1 MSTQPVYPAARAAAA
16 RIHPRFAQRFATTSH
31 AQDTIAS
38 LPDAATVAFMIDAA
52 FWASL
57 RREEG
62 YSPLISLAFVSPEQA
77 VSPLRFERSL
87 LLGSKA
93 LTKLAPAV
101 ERPGIHLG
109 VWPEGDELRVWG
121 ATRHLP
127 PLCFVLE
134 VFAPG
139 LLAIKRSRSQASGKY
154 VNIAVIQGDEVKI
167 LDERAATEPDCPNLL
182 TSLLGLE
189 SQFATNGNVSALIQL
204 AVSIREHRRGGTLLV
219 IPARSD
225 SWQESILHPIT
236 YSVAPTFSVL
246 ADLMRVNPEERSDRT
261 WQDVVTKEVD
271 GIAGLTAV
279 DGATLITDS
288 YDLLAF
294 GAKIIR
300 RSGWAQVSQ
309 VILTEPVEDA
319 TPMIADPAQIGG
331 TRHLSAAQFVH
342 DQRDAMAM
350 VASQDGRFTVFAW
363 STCDEMVHAH
373 RIDALLM

>member
-1 MSTQPVYPAARAAAA
+1 
-16 RIHPRFAQRFATTSH
+16 
-31 AQDTIAS
+31 
-38 LPDAATVAFMIDAA
+38 MIDAA

>member
-16 RIHPRFAQRFATTSH
+16 RIQPRFAQRFTPAGL
-31 AQDTIAS
+31 AKDTVAS

-62 YSPLISLAFVSPEQA
+62 YTPLISLAFVSPEQA
-77 VSPLRFERSL
+77 MNPLRFARSL
-87 LLGSKA
+87 PLGSKA

-139 LLAIKRSRSQASGKY
+139 LLAVKRSRSQESGKY

-167 LDERAATEPDCPNLL
+167 LDERAATEPDCPGLL

-189 SQFATNGNVSALIQL
+189 SQFATNGNVSVLIQL
-204 AVSIREHRRGGTLLV
+204 AVSVREHRRGGTLLV
-219 IPARSD
+219 IPGNSD
-225 SWQESILHPIT
+225 SWQKSILHPIT
-236 YSVAPTFSVL
+236 YSVAPTFSIL
-246 ADLMRVNPEERSDRT
+246 ADLMRINPEERPDRT

-319 TPMIADPAQIGG
+319 TPIIADPAQIGG

-363 STCDEMVHAH
+363 STCEEMVHAH

>member
-1 MSTQPVYPAARAAAA
+1 
-16 RIHPRFAQRFATTSH
+16 
-31 AQDTIAS
+31 
-38 LPDAATVAFMIDAA
+38 MIDAA

-182 TSLLGLE
+182 TSLLG
-189 SQFATNGNVSALIQL
+189 F
-204 AVSIREHRRGGTLLV
+204 
-219 IPARSD
+219 
-225 SWQESILHPIT
+225 
-236 YSVAPTFSVL
+236 
-246 ADLMRVNPEERSDRT
+246 NPEERSDRT